1 MSVAVKGNPSGSN
14 EAQRLPKEKESVR
27 GVPNFLGVRHVGLLA
42 KEPASLAVFYRD
54 VMGMKIVRQTPP
66 NSALGV
72 IAFIALHPEEEDH
85 DIVFVANAASAHTAF
100 RVASLGDLL
109 AFYRKMKD
117 QGVSIMYCLNHVV
130 ELSFYFED
138 PEGHVI
144 EIYWAT
150 GIPSVPD
157 VHAEPIDLEVPE
169 ERLRQEVARLAARH
183 GTQPSH

>member
-1 MSVAVKGNPSGSN
+1 MDVAVKGNPRESTQ
-14 EAQRLPKEKESVR
+14 AQRLPKEKETVR
-27 GVPNFLGVRHVGLLA
+27 GAPSFLGVRHVGLLA

-54 VMGMKIVRQTPP
+54 VMGMQIVRQTPP
-66 NSALGV
+66 NSALGA

-85 DIVFVANAASAHTAF
+85 DIVFVSNAAIAHTAF

-109 AFYRKMKD
+109 AFYRKIKD
-117 QGVSIMYCLNHVV
+117 HGVPIRYCLNHIV
-130 ELSFYFED
+130 ELAFYFED

-150 GIPSVPD
+150 GLPPVPD

-169 ERLRQEVARLAARH
+169 ERLRREVERLAAH
-183 GTQPSH
+183 YGT